1 MDHDRLLV
9 RVVVEDHHLQQTT
22 GPVRADDKISALA
35 WDDSSGMTN
44 SVQHVFVADPV
55 LACAVRDLHL
65 DKVALS
71 ASPVKAALS
80 TAVAM
85 IVGLCDAVVAA
96 AMAHGPEGV
105 RLSIG
110 TETPESDR

>member
-1 MDHDRLLV
+1 
-9 RVVVEDHHLQQTT
+9 
-22 GPVRADDKISALA
+22 
-35 WDDSSGMTN
+35 
-44 SVQHVFVADPV
+44 VQHVFVADPV

-85 IVGLCDAVVAA
+85 IVPSRTRPKVFAGRSTYGASVQIGVAGSVLKFGWGQGRIWRRITQRHLA
-96 AMAHGPEGV
+96 ILRSRLNPNSSN
-105 RLSIG
+105 RLSG
-110 TETPESDR
+110 PVWK